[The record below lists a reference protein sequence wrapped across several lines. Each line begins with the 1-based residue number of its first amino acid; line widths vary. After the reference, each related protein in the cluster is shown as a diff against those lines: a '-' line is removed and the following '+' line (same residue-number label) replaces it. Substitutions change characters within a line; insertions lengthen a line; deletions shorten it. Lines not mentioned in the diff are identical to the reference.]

1 VLVPFWSIYQNTSTE
16 HIFDD
21 FIDSL
26 RLSISLGVISWAADE
41 MGAQTLMYLLPK
53 MSNEDRSSIGDD
65 GVQGAM
71 IADDVGYV
79 ELSILSDPVCRGYRY
94 EVGWLSQAVH
104 DNPYQVIPTW
114 GAM

>member
-1 VLVPFWSIYQNTSTE
+1 
-16 HIFDD
+16 
-21 FIDSL
+21 
-26 RLSISLGVISWAADE
+26 

-94 EVGWLSQAVH
+94 EWADLVKWSMITHIKLYPREVRCK
-104 DNPYQVIPTW
+104 PTTKSMQMSSHFHS
-114 GAM
+114 GLLKGCRFSAGLK